1 MITMNLAINVLCF
14 AAALSVMEAVAY
26 FTHRYVMHGFLWI
39 LHRSHHQPRTGFFE
53 LNDWFAVFFA
63 TPSIVL
69 IYFGTN
75 GHPWAL
81 WTGLGVAAYGAVY
94 FGFHD
99 IIVHR
104 RIPHEWHPK
113 GRYMK
118 RIIHAHRLHHATTEK
133 EGAVSFGFA
142 WARPVPILR
151 AQMKAIETAR
161 GARPAQ
167 TSQTSQTSQT

>member
-1 MITMNLAINVLCF
+1 MDIAINILCF
-14 AAALSVMEAVAY
+14 IGALSTMEAVAY
-26 FTHRYVMHGFLWI
+26 FTHKYVMHGFLWT
-39 LHRSHHQPRTGFFE
+39 LHESHHRPRQGFFE

-81 WTGLGVAAYGAVY
+81 WAGLGVAAYGAVY

-104 RIPHEWHPK
+104 RIPHEWRPK
-113 GRYMK
+113 SGYMQ
-118 RIIHAHRLHHATTEK
+118 RIVHAHRLHHATNEK

-142 WARPVPILR
+142 WAPPVPVLR

-161 GARPAQ
+161 VDHP
-167 TSQTSQTSQT
+167 